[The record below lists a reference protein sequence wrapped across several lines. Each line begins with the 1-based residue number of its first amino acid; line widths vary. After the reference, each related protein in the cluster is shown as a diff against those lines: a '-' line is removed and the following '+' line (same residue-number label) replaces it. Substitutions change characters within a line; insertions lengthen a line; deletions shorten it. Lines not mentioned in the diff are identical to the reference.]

1 MGPTIYQHSANGI
14 RTRVWALRGPRPSPL
29 DDSAVDWEPQQ
40 ARQDSNLQPPVLETG
55 ALPIELRP
63 WAAGREC
70 SLAFVHRR
78 ALALLFTVIAVALGA
93 IAVYAALSGG
103 RALIVAAAAGGLAVW
118 MGDLARRGWG

>member
-1 MGPTIYQHSANGI
+1 MSKEI
-14 RTRVWALRGPRPSPL
+14 ALQG
-29 DDSAVDWEPQQ
+29 
-40 ARQDSNLQPPVLETG
+40 RQDSNLQPPVLETG

-103 RALIVAAAAGGLAVW
+103 RALIVAAAAGALALW